1 MEVPGQGSGPVTV
14 PPEPGNE
21 TPLPVEVSPSGAA
34 QGNEDGRLRPGAKRV
49 TFPSDEDIVSG
60 AVEPKDPWRHVV
72 GLTRPQWIFL
82 RGAFF
87 SSRGI
92 GNPTCPHVTSEEQT
106 FSVFWAQNVTVDEIM
121 TAYKQACQKLNCKQI
136 PKLLKQIQ
144 EFKDLAPRIDCLD
157 LKESLLPLCAG
168 GCLPKPTWET
178 GNKSSHVAGMLPQR
192 SRGKDGMVN
201 VGQSVLPSW
210 SDGVGGVPLNPGS
223 SWQHLPLAEV
233 LPRLS
238 RFPNETHR
246 VRCVSGWSL
255 LQQDPAWL
263 GGQKPSV
270 GAAALGFNL

>member
-60 AVEPKDPWRHVV
+60 AVEPKDPWRH
-72 GLTRPQWIFL
+72 
-82 RGAFF
+82 
-87 SSRGI
+87 
-92 GNPTCPHVTSEEQT
+92 
-106 FSVFWAQNVTVDEIM
+106 AQNVTVDEIM